1 MAEIIGM
8 PKMNLTME
16 EGFLAKWHKAVGE
29 TVEVDEPLCS
39 IENAKET
46 EDMLSMV
53 AGTLLKRIGEE
64 GSEYP
69 VAAPIA
75 IIGYPGEDI
84 SALLARIGSKPGVP
98 DSTGQSGHPDQS
110 SQPNRSGQPDQ
121 SSQPNQSGQPDQSSQ
136 PDQPGTPDASG
147 HAPLEGRQAAADNEP
162 EMPLKMMPK
171 VRNLVRDL
179 GIDPAVLAA
188 FCAGR
193 RITEDEVL
201 AFQKSRAAAVMSVEA
216 AVGDR
221 REKMSAMRK
230 SIAKNM
236 AESCGRTAR
245 LTNFTEVDMT
255 DTFRRLKAM
264 KDEGKK
270 LSITAV
276 LVKACALALREF
288 EIVNTSLDEATD
300 EIIFRGEVNI
310 SCAVDVPGGLV
321 VPVVRQADTKNLLV
335 ISQEI
340 ADFSAKAQV
349 GKLTNQEMKNGTFTV
364 SNVGMLDVDFF
375 TPIIHYPQTAILG
388 AGTVRTLPRYVDEA
402 FETLAPRKVMML
414 SLTYDHRVID
424 GAPASRF
431 LKRVKA
437 LLQDFPVLT

>member
-1 MAEIIGM
+1 MAEIIVM

-16 EGFLAKWHKAVGE
+16 EGYLAKWHKAVGE
-29 TVEVDEPLCS
+29 TVAVDEPLCS

-53 AGTLLKRIGEE
+53 AGTLLRRIGEE

-75 IIGYPGEDI
+75 IIGSPGEDI
-84 SALLARIGSKPGVP
+84 SGLLAQIGSKPGTP
-98 DSTGQSGHPDQS
+98 DATSQSG
-110 SQPNRSGQPDQ
+110 
-121 SSQPNQSGQPDQSSQ
+121 
-136 PDQPGTPDASG
+136 QPGTPDASG
-147 HAPLEGRQAAADNEP
+147 HPPLDGRQMAVDMEPAAGKEP
-162 EMPLKMMPK
+162 EIPLKMMPK

-179 GIDPAVLAA
+179 NIDPAALAA

-201 AFQKSRAAAVMSVEA
+201 AFQRSRAATVKSVET

-221 REKMSAMRK
+221 CEKMSAMRK

-236 AESCGRTAR
+236 SESCGRTAR
-245 LTNFTEVDMT
+245 LTNFMEVDMT
-255 DTFRRLKAM
+255 DTFRMLKAM

-270 LSITAV
+270 PSVTAV
-276 LVKACALALREF
+276 IVKACALALREF
-288 EIVNTSLDEATD
+288 EIINTSLNEASD
-300 EIIFRGEVNI
+300 EIIFRSEVNI
-310 SCAVDVPGGLV
+310 SCAVDIPGGLV
-321 VPVVRQADTKNLLV
+321 VPVVRKADTKDLLV

-340 ADFSAKAQV
+340 ADFSSKAQM
-349 GKLTNQEMKNGTFTV
+349 GRLTNEEMKNGTFTV

-375 TPIIHYPQTAILG
+375 TPIINYPQTAILG
-388 AGTVRTLPRYVDEA
+388 AGTVRTLPRYADEA
-402 FETLAPRKVMML
+402 CEILAPRKIMML

-431 LKRVKA
+431 LRRVKV
-437 LLQDFPVLT
+437 LLQDFFLSQ